1 MTLPNSPWRNG
12 ADRVLLIN
20 LREGDEPKVD
30 ADALVKAARQF
41 RATAIC
47 ISGGGIVAFYQTR
60 IAGHRLSS
68 GLVGRD
74 LLAEITPVAHQA
86 GMRVL
91 ARIDPSCAPK
101 LLATEHPEWF
111 ARDQAGNFCEVSDH
125 YVTCPNADYYR
136 VRIVEVVREILTRY
150 DADGIWNNQGKFA
163 AWDTGACYCG
173 TCQSLFSAESGER
186 IPLENWDDPLWRK
199 YNEWRYRR
207 IADWIALMHSEI
219 RSVKPDAVF
228 IAAVQLME
236 SLETIRP
243 GGWDIDYWTEHQDI
257 PTFECQRRNSAP
269 WWPGIQAKYL
279 STLAP
284 DKPRWMTVSYF
295 YPWWRLY
302 AAPEAENRPW
312 IAQQVANGVSP
323 WLHINGGYSDLFDRR
338 GLKPM
343 QEVFQRLERWQKYL
357 EGAASRARVA
367 LVLSR
372 HTQDN
377 YGRDKPQARYLDFI
391 RGWYCAL
398 QEAHIPFDVISDKL
412 ITAERLARYDA
423 VVTSNL
429 ACLSD
434 STATAIDNY
443 ARAGGGV
450 ISSYETG
457 FFDLEGNPRNT
468 PISAST
474 FGLVVGG
481 KREGLKSSY
490 ARLETKGD
498 PLLDGIGDTD
508 LIPNDGTLIEVRAGV
523 GHAVP
528 LTLIPPV
535 IAHSGATI
543 SIPEY
548 SAIRT
553 VTDIPVAV
561 RGQCGKGRFVYFANT
576 MEALYYHYGFPDLG
590 RILANAVLWA
600 AGVPPEVEVSAPDY
614 VDITCMGQSDRI
626 LIHLVN
632 LPLDKPLN
640 TGWRHPGR
648 HLVPVHEIQVR
659 LRSRR
664 PGPERVTAHLA
675 STGKQLKITPAG
687 DAIEVTVPELLDH
700 EIVVFEFQ
708 AVPREIQSTH

>member
-1 MTLPNSPWRNG
+1 MTNTETRWWNG
-12 ADRVLLIN
+12 AHRVLLIN

-30 ADALVKAARQF
+30 AEALVANAKEY
-41 RATAIC
+41 RATAFC
-47 ISGGGIVAFYQTR
+47 ISGGGIVAFYQTK
-60 IAGHRLSS
+60 IAGHRISN
-68 GLVGRD
+68 GLGGRD
-74 LLAEITPVAHQA
+74 LLAEVIPVAHRE

-101 LLATEHPEWF
+101 SLAAEHPAWF
-111 ARDQAGNFCEVSDH
+111 SRDRNGNFCEVSEH

-136 VRIVEVVREILTRY
+136 HRIVEVVREMLGRY

-163 AWDTGACYCG
+163 AWDTGACYCD
-173 TCQSLFSAESGER
+173 TCQSMFKAESGHG
-186 IPLENWDDPLWRK
+186 IPDENWDNPVWRQ

-207 IADWIALMHSEI
+207 IADWVALMHREI
-219 RSVKPDAVF
+219 HAVKRDAVF

-243 GGWDIDYWTEHQDI
+243 GGWDIDYWRDHQDI
-257 PTFECQRRNSAP
+257 PTFECQRRHTAP

-279 STLAP
+279 ATLAP

-338 GLKPM
+338 GLAPM
-343 QEVFQRLERWQKYL
+343 KAVFQRLERWKDYL
-357 EGAASRARVA
+357 DGAQSQARVVI
-367 LVLSR
+367 VLSR

-377 YGRDKPQARYLDFI
+377 YGRDNPQARYLDFI

-412 ITAERLARYDA
+412 IAPERLARYRA
-423 VVTSNL
+423 VVISNL
-429 ACLSD
+429 ACVSD
-434 STATAIDNY
+434 AAASVLEQY
-443 ARAGGGV
+443 ARSGGALIASFEAGRFGTDGAPRDNPSLASALGV
-450 ISSYETG
+450 TY
-457 FFDLEGNPRNT
+457 
-468 PISAST
+468 
-474 FGLVVGG
+474 VG

-490 ARLETKGD
+490 ARLEDRSD

-508 LIPNDGTLIEVRAGV
+508 LIPNEGALIEVKAAH

-548 SAIRT
+548 SAIRST
-553 VTDIPVAV
+553 TDIPVVV
-561 RGQCGKGRFVYFANT
+561 RGNYGKGRVVYFANT

-590 RILANAVLWA
+590 RVLANAVRWA
-600 AGVPPEVEVSAPDY
+600 LNAPIELEVDAPDY
-614 VDITCMGQSDRI
+614 VDVTHMGQPGRALVH
-626 LIHLVN
+626 LIN

-648 HLVPVHEIQVR
+648 NLVPVHGIKVR
-659 LRSRR
+659 LR
-664 PGPERVTAHLA
+664 PQHDHQRVTSVQLA
-675 STGKQLKITPAG
+675 SSGTTLTPTFRDG
-687 DAIEVTVPELLDH
+687 TCEVTVPVLTDH
-700 EIVVFEFQ
+700 EIVIFNFDKE
-708 AVPREIQSTH
+708 